1 MDGARS
7 ARVRRASDQLKPSP
21 GCRQDTSD
29 LSLCSFLEKNLFEL
43 AEGGDL
49 MELCAG
55 DGLAAEIDGRPP
67 VMDDGEEGYLPLPM
81 LPPRASRSA

>member
-21 GCRQDTSD
+21 GCRQGTSD
-29 LSLCSFLEKNLFEL
+29 LSCLEKALIGL

-55 DGLAAEIDGRPP
+55 DGLTAEMDRRPP
-67 VMDDGEEGYLPLPM
+67 VIDDGEEGCLPLPM